1 MAWYAHYGVQIYRV
15 RNWNIR
21 GWCAPSIARGIPRPA
36 VSKYTGLGGGP
47 TWKDARQ
54 LLQSTRGS
62 TPVTLH
68 ARAILSLCSIYALKE
83 IADFLGHRDPR
94 SIGIYA
100 KHDTRSLPRP
110 SHGDT
115 NTTNSRISSS
125 FWAARGELEAPPMPP
140 ICSPG
145 PRTFVPYVYCRTE
158 LRLLSGGQ
166 PVGGIDAL

>member
-47 TWKDARQ
+47 TWKDVRQ

-83 IADFLGHRDPR
+83 IAAFLGHRDPR

-100 KHDTRSLPRP
+100 KHDTRSLREAGRRCALA
-110 SHGDT
+110 SIT
-115 NTTNSRISSS
+115 
-125 FWAARGELEAPPMPP
+125 ARQVSAFL
-140 ICSPG
+140 SG
-145 PRTFVPYVYCRTE
+145 PRTSTVTWRYKYHQLKNFFEFLGST
-158 LRLLSGGQ
+158 G
-166 PVGGIDAL
+166 